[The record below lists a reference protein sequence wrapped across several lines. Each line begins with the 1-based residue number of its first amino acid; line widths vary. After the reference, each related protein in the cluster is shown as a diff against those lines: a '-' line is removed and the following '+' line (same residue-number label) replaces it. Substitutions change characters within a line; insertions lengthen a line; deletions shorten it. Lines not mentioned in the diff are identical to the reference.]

1 MKKEPRVF
9 STDTDTGWNLGQL
22 FERFS
27 NWQRLKKFVALML
40 RCRRGLRRAAYRS
53 KSGLTDLDEATTIE
67 PITVEE
73 MKKAEKEIL
82 MHVQKESFKE
92 EITTLKFASA
102 KAELEGTTKPRKS
115 QVKKSSKIFKL
126 DPQLTDGLLRV
137 GGRLE
142 KAPLQLD
149 AKHPIILPASHHV
162 VRLIIEFYHHAS
174 GHSGTEHVLSMI
186 RERFWIIK
194 ARAAVKRSLNYCFN
208 CRKQQ
213 APVGEQK
220 MANLPQGRVTPDKP
234 PFSYVGVGCFGPF
247 LVRRG
252 RSQAKRYDVIFTCLT
267 VRAIHIEVAHSLDT
281 DSFVNSL
288 RRFIARR
295 GQPEQMRSDNGGN
308 FVRGEKELRNAV
320 DGWNHK
326 VIAEL
331 LLQRNIQWI
340 FNPPAGSH
348 HGGVWERCIRTIR
361 KVMNALL
368 KEQVL
373 TDEGL
378 ATLMCEVES
387 IVNGRPLTKVS
398 DDPRDLEALT
408 PSHLL
413 LLRSGAT
420 LPPGTFKRE
429 DLYSRRRWRQVQY
442 LSDVLAQVAKGI
454 PS

>member
-1 MKKEPRVF
+1 MF
-9 STDTDTGWNLGQL
+9 STDADTGWNLGQL

-82 MHVQKESFKE
+82 MHVQKESYKE

-126 DPQLTDGLLRV
+126 NPQLTDGLLRV

-186 RERFWIIK
+186 RERFWIVK

-252 RSQAKRYDVIFTCLT
+252 RSQAKRYGVIFTCLT

-308 FVRGEKELRNAV
+308 LWRVGALY
-320 DGWNHK
+320 
-326 VIAEL
+326 
-331 LLQRNIQWI
+331 
-340 FNPPAGSH
+340 SH
-348 HGGVWERCIRTIR
+348 HSKGNECSS
-361 KVMNALL
+361 K
-368 KEQVL
+368 
-373 TDEGL
+373 
-378 ATLMCEVES
+378 
-387 IVNGRPLTKVS
+387 
-398 DDPRDLEALT
+398 
-408 PSHLL
+408 
-413 LLRSGAT
+413 
-420 LPPGTFKRE
+420 GTSPYR
-429 DLYSRRRWRQVQY
+429 
-442 LSDVLAQVAKGI
+442 
-454 PS
+454 